1 MQQHP
6 VPQHIS
12 NYEFK
17 LVGDMTLKQ
26 FFQLAGGI
34 LVALIFY
41 ATPLPGIIKWP
52 LVVLFS
58 LIGAMLAFL
67 PIRERPLSVWFLAFI
82 RAIYAPTIYVY
93 KEKGAEEVFRENGQ
107 SPEIEIVTPMGAQRA
122 EEYLH
127 QIPKTSVEEKFDKSE
142 ESLLARVSSFF
153 HANSPSQS
161 SSPFP
166 TQTISAP
173 QVAPVK
179 APQEDRDREES
190 GNAQISA
197 PAPRQVPV
205 YVQVVDEE
213 SSPIPTY
220 TPHSISAPR
229 VQNINVERPTI
240 ASQQQ
245 DAQTT
250 ESTPT
255 ASFQD
260 VESITQ
266 PSHEAVDA
274 TFTPEAAP
282 PLPPD
287 RPNTIVGQV
296 TTHEGKIVDSAI
308 MEIRDSSGKPVR
320 AVRTN
325 RVGHFITVT
334 PLANGDYEIETEKD
348 QLKFD
353 VIKFRADGNIIPSI
367 LIRAKE

>member
-1 MQQHP
+1 
-6 VPQHIS
+6 VP
-12 NYEFK
+12 
-17 LVGDMTLKQ
+17 
-26 FFQLAGGI
+26 
-34 LVALIFY
+34 
-41 ATPLPGIIKWP
+41 
-52 LVVLFS
+52 
-58 LIGAMLAFL
+58 
-67 PIRERPLSVWFLAFI
+67 
-82 RAIYAPTIYVY
+82 
-93 KEKGAEEVFRENGQ
+93 
-107 SPEIEIVTPMGAQRA
+107 
-122 EEYLH
+122 
-127 QIPKTSVEEKFDKSE
+127 
-142 ESLLARVSSFF
+142 
-153 HANSPSQS
+153 
-161 SSPFP
+161 
-166 TQTISAP
+166 
-173 QVAPVK
+173 PVK
-179 APQEDRDREES
+179 ASPWKECLRKL
-190 GNAQISA
+190 N
-197 PAPRQVPV
+197 
-205 YVQVVDEE
+205 VQGRWDL
-213 SSPIPTY
+213 SRNNSRY